1 MSYKTE
7 LQELE
12 SELAEIKE
20 KKSRTQRKFF
30 EAIGGRIRNDFPF
43 HNIHKTVFGCIVF
56 SFSTNGKFKSSK
68 TTTYNNYFLNDIDI
82 RLYYEK
88 GQGEKVEKAT
98 KSIKEL
104 YKGEDDDKG
113 LCHRANHRGDQAQG
127 GKLDGLRQGVC
138 DAFGG
143 REKEQ
148 KANANMLGN
157 NRLVARDRKDNKGAI
172 GGNNAMDAS
181 YSVDIRGGNGGVFGL
196 SLASSGAR
204 RDQEQTQIN
213 QNKRTNNERD

>member
-30 EAIGGRIRNDFPF
+30 EAIGGRIRDDFPF

-68 TTTYNNYFLNDIDI
+68 TTTYNNLFLNDIDI

-104 YKGEDDDKG
+104 YKGEG
-113 LCHRANHRGDQAQG
+113 
-127 GKLDGLRQGVC
+127 
-138 DAFGG
+138 
-143 REKEQ
+143 
-148 KANANMLGN
+148 
-157 NRLVARDRKDNKGAI
+157 
-172 GGNNAMDAS
+172 
-181 YSVDIRGGNGGVFGL
+181 
-196 SLASSGAR
+196 
-204 RDQEQTQIN
+204 
-213 QNKRTNNERD
+213 NERNQI